1 MPLLSHS
8 QTAIHFVMCTL
19 ATQPIGQMTH
29 LKSFVFCFL
38 CTSKIKFSWLQH
50 DTCIV
55 SSVKSFSKLRM
66 RVVMAGRQEDSC
78 LTFLNE
84 LGSTE
89 NKNITLAL
97 LSLSPSSHLN
107 RRWLLPINLKPKRQ
121 SAVICRGHECWFIP
135 GFRAAATSV
144 ALQQFVRQR
153 WSRLFDSLT
162 GALEAA
168 MLYQRHDVVES
179 FVYMH
184 TLSSCSYYGRPYLHC
199 EPKKGCHPNHG
210 YNFVNSWSICKI
222 LSLLQRAVN
231 FQQNPY

>member
-8 QTAIHFVMCTL
+8 QTAIHFIMCIL

-38 CTSKIKFSWLQH
+38 CTSKIKFSWFQH

-66 RVVMAGRQEDSC
+66 RVVMAGRPEDSR

-89 NKNITLAL
+89 NKNITLSL
-97 LSLSPSSHLN
+97 LCLSPSSHLN

-162 GALEAA
+162 GALCRDVISAA
-168 MLYQRHDVVES
+168 RRRRIICLHAHVLQLLLLWPLLP
-179 FVYMH
+179 
-184 TLSSCSYYGRPYLHC
+184 TLWA
-199 EPKKGCHPNHG
+199 KKGCHRN
-210 YNFVNSWSICKI
+210 NFVNSWSICKM